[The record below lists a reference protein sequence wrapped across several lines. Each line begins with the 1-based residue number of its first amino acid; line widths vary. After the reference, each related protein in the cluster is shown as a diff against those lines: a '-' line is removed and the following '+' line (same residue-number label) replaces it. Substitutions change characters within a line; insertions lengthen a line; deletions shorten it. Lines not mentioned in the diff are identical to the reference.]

1 MNIINCVLLIINWTA
16 ISAIA
21 TFGMAIATFVTLRQ
35 NGKQLKE
42 IKRQWDED
50 NRPILE
56 INLVNPPF
64 SLDSMDL
71 YFEILNIGKGVAKNI
86 SISFDE
92 SIKNIPLNSIY
103 ENAKRIKNKTYNLL
117 PNKSIFVPFIS
128 FSYDSSNKYKLIFNR
143 SIYSDQYK
151 LLEEYLKKNSIDVKC
166 EYDGI
171 SNYTKECSF
180 SYFDIS
186 KPNITIE
193 TLLSQISIDIS
204 KIKDTL
210 QNQNHNFKYTH

>member
-1 MNIINCVLLIINWTA
+1 MNIINCVLSIINWTA

-71 YFEILNIGKGVAKNI
+71 YFEIINIGKGVAKNI
-86 SISFDE
+86 SIFFDE
-92 SIKNIPLNSIY
+92 SITDIPIKSIY
-103 ENAKRIKNKTYNLL
+103 VNAIRTKNKTYNLL
-117 PNKSIFVPFIS
+117 PNKSMLVPFIS
-128 FSYDSSNKYKLIFNR
+128 FSKKSLNKSLQICDKSFDY
-143 SIYSDQYK
+143 DQYK
-151 LLEEYLKKNSIDVKC
+151 LLKEYLGKI
-166 EYDGI
+166 
-171 SNYTKECSF
+171 
-180 SYFDIS
+180 
-186 KPNITIE
+186 IE
-193 TLLSQISIDIS
+193 IILII
-204 KIKDTL
+204 
-210 QNQNHNFKYTH
+210 